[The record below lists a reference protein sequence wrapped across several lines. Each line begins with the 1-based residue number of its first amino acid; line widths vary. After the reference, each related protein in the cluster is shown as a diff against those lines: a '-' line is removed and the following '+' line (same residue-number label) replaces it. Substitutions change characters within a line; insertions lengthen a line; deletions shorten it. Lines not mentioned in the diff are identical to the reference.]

1 MLREDDIPLTVQNQ
15 EYRDSQLSHGE
26 NNSNTTSNWK
36 LKFYVILVFSSI
48 IVTYLFWN
56 ISSGDLEKYIE
67 WASSIGIYGNLIII
81 ILCILFAFP
90 WVAGTQI
97 ISIGCGFLYDVGVG
111 FVTVLVGISIGFAIA
126 YPILRHF
133 FYDYVMRIVNSE
145 RRIKSLMRVINLQ
158 PIKFGLMVRV
168 LPLSIGIQTA
178 ILAVSKMSYFTFMW
192 TSILSEIPQ
201 QLLFVYIG
209 SQITDVSQMLTGNFA
224 TEQLA
229 FLILQIVLAVSFS
242 CFIVYIGKREL
253 DNIDNNNGYPLS
265 NVNSNSSSGIGDN
278 SGGVPPELRDNQ

>member
-1 MLREDDIPLTVQNQ
+1 
-15 EYRDSQLSHGE
+15 
-26 NNSNTTSNWK
+26 
-36 LKFYVILVFSSI
+36 
-48 IVTYLFWN
+48 
-56 ISSGDLEKYIE
+56 
-67 WASSIGIYGNLIII
+67 
-81 ILCILFAFP
+81 
-90 WVAGTQI
+90 
-97 ISIGCGFLYDVGVG
+97 
-111 FVTVLVGISIGFAIA
+111 
-126 YPILRHF
+126 
-133 FYDYVMRIVNSE
+133 MRIVNSE